1 MRKML
6 GVLVLLVL
14 LSSIF
19 VLAQEETAKECGF
32 WCKAGKFFFSS
43 SEARAGKSW
52 FDRGALA
59 GKATGN

>member
-1 MRKML
+1 MRKIL
-6 GVLVLLVL
+6 GLLLLVVL

-19 VLAQEETAKECGF
+19 AVAQEETQTGERGF

-52 FDRGALA
+52 FDRGAVV
-59 GKATGN
+59 G